1 MRNPDAASVVRI
13 RACILVVL
21 QAGLGY
27 LSSAEQSNS
36 EKQKKKYSVWSHGEE
51 GQRNAVTPM
60 SSFAFLT

>member
-36 EKQKKKYSVWSHGEE
+36 EKQKKNIQCGHMGKRAKEM
-51 GQRNAVTPM
+51 Q
-60 SSFAFLT
+60 